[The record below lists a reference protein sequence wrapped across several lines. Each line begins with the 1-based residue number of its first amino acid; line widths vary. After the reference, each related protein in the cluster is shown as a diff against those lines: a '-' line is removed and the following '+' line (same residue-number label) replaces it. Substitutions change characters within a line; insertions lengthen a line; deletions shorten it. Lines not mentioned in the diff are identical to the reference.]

1 VASFSVVLRSI
12 VALVLLVSL
21 SGCVDSLE
29 RRAVEGGIEDDTAAD
44 FYDIA
49 QPIEAGA
56 PGDIIR
62 SERLLGAPD
71 GSIAWRVVY
80 HSVDVLGEDVPV
92 SGIIVAPTG
101 DAPSGGRPVVSWGH
115 PTTGSMK
122 DCAPSVG
129 VDPFILMEGVKSLLK
144 AGYVVAATDYPGMG
158 IAGPNAYLIGVSEGH
173 SVLDAARAA
182 RQIDE
187 AGASDQLLLWGHSQG
202 GHAALFA
209 AQEAATY
216 APELKLQ
223 AVALAAPAT
232 QLAELLNDDIGTASG
247 VTLASYAFEAYAEV
261 YGPTTPGAELSS
273 ILTPDA
279 VAATPGLAKLCNLG
293 QHGQTQADAGKLVG
307 NFLVNDPGSTEP
319 WATLLTQNTPG
330 AADIG
335 VPIYFAQGLADDVIN
350 PTVGTAFVAER
361 CAAGESV
368 TFETF
373 PGVTHGQIAN
383 RAVPR
388 VLEFFNGA
396 LTQKPVAPTC

>member
-1 VASFSVVLRSI
+1 V
-12 VALVLLVSL
+12 
-21 SGCVDSLE
+21 
-29 RRAVEGGIEDDTAAD
+29 T
-44 FYDIA
+44 
-49 QPIEAGA
+49 
-56 PGDIIR
+56 
-62 SERLLGAPD
+62 
-71 GSIAWRVVY
+71 
-80 HSVDVLGEDVPV
+80 GEDVPV

-115 PTTGSMK
+115 PTTGSTK

-129 VDPFILMEGVKSLLK
+129 IDPFILMEGVTSLLK

-158 IAGPNAYLIGVSEGH
+158 IDAPNAYLIGVSEGH

-187 AGASDQLLLWGHSQG
+187 AGAGDQLLLWGHSQG

-223 AVALAAPAT
+223 AVAVAAPAT
-232 QLAELLNDDIGTASG
+232 KLAELLDDDVGTASG
-247 VTLASYAFEAYAEV
+247 VTLASYAFEAYAE
-261 YGPTTPGAELSS
+261 E
-273 ILTPDA
+273 
-279 VAATPGLAKLCNLG
+279 
-293 QHGQTQADAGKLVG
+293 
-307 NFLVNDPGSTEP
+307 
-319 WATLLTQNTPG
+319 
-330 AADIG
+330 IG

-350 PTVGTAFVAER
+350 PAVSTAFVAER

-383 RAVPR
+383 KAVPR
-388 VLEFFNGA
+388 VLEFFEGA

>member
-1 VASFSVVLRSI
+1 

-21 SGCVDSLE
+21 SGCVDSVE
-29 RRAVEGGIEDDTAAD
+29 RRAVEGGVEEDTASD

-101 DAPSGGRPVVSWGH
+101 DAPAGGRPVVSWGH
-115 PTTGSMK
+115 PTTGSTK

-129 VDPFILMEGVKSLLK
+129 IDPFLLMEGVTSLLE

-158 IAGPNAYLIGVSEGH
+158 VDGPSAYLIGISEGH
-173 SVLDAARAA
+173 SVLDAARVA
-182 RQIDE
+182 RQINE
-187 AGASDQLLLWGHSQG
+187 AGAGDELLLWGHSQG

-232 QLAELLNDDIGTASG
+232 KLAELLENDIGTASG

-261 YGPTTPGAELSS
+261 YGPSTPGAELAS
-273 ILTPDA
+273 ILTPEA
-279 VAATPGLAKLCNLG
+279 VAAVPALARLCNLG
-293 QHGQTQADAGKLVG
+293 QHGQTGADAGKLVDG
-307 NFLVNDPGSTEP
+307 FLSKDPSRTEP

-330 AADIG
+330 AEEIG
-335 VPIYFAQGLADDVIN
+335 VPVYFAQGLADDVID
-350 PTVGTAFVAER
+350 PAISTTFVAER
-361 CAAGESV
+361 CAAGEAI

-373 PGVTHGQIAN
+373 PGVTHGRIAN
-383 RAVPR
+383 TAVPR
-388 VLEFFNGA
+388 VLEFFEGA